1 MAVRDFI
8 LSQEFN
14 VLKRKRLSSFYA
26 YVNSNPTTPQSI
38 PPLVDSNNNL
48 AVSDQDKCIVLN
60 DYFASIFTDDGLLP
74 VFVPRL
80 SEEKSLD
87 SVHFPFD
94 KVFKALK
101 SLPSKC
107 SKTPD
112 GFPPVFFAPAIVFPL
127 TLCYEAQDT
136 FS

>member
-60 DYFASIFTDDGLLP
+60 DILLLFLLLTMVCSLYLCLVSLRKNDDGLLP

-80 SEEKSLD
+80 SE
-87 SVHFPFD
+87 D
-94 KVFKALK
+94 K
-101 SLPSKC
+101 
-107 SKTPD
+107 
-112 GFPPVFFAPAIVFPL
+112 
-127 TLCYEAQDT
+127 
-136 FS
+136 